1 MENILPGVKSVV
13 TCAEQQI
20 TARNPLLVLSEILVW
35 NLTVMVPLLVKGP
48 GLYHPE
54 NLSTDEPSSIST

>member
-20 TARNPLLVLSEILVW
+20 TARNPGAVVLLLVL
-35 NLTVMVPLLVKGP
+35 NLTVMVLVVVNGP
-48 GLYHPE
+48 GMDVPL
-54 NLSTDEPSSIST
+54 